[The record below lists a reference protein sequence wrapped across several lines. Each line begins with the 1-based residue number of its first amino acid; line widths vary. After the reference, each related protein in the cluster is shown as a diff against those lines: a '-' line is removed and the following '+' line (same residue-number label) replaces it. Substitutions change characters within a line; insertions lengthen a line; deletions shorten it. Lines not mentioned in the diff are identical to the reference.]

1 MKEVRIK
8 YNPYLIQ
15 TEITVDGQKPKPNSA
30 LNVGKKRLQKWIE
43 KLPDTI
49 REEYKDRNI
58 SIDFTGSVSDF
69 EDLKATFDA
78 HKEDYSV
85 NYTFNKTKDITD
97 VENSIDSIFKDIQKG
112 QISELKDSQITTA
125 FQKAKDALFE
135 VNVIATMSSGKS
147 TLINALLGKQ
157 LMPAANEATTEI
169 IVKIIDTKQDNF
181 SAIVY
186 DASGNVIKRID
197 NITLEDMESLN
208 HNANV
213 STIEIRGKIPF
224 VESVGMRLV
233 LIDTPGP
240 NNSRNKHHQETTYRM
255 ISDSDKSLVLF
266 VMNGEQLGINDEKV
280 LLDYVCDCMKKGGKQ
295 SRERF
300 IFAVNRMDRFS
311 PKKEGLDCIERALIK
326 VKEGLED
333 RGIYNPNIFPVTS
346 LAALELRTNEDPEDS
361 MALPGFRSRTEKYEA
376 LHFEKY
382 YNFSN
387 LPQVIQQRID
397 IFSKKANEREQ
408 LELHTGI
415 KSIEQAISQYIN
427 KYARTTK
434 VYDLVQ
440 SFNEKLSEVSLVAHL
455 KDTIRKDKDAKVVI
469 EQQIARIKETI
480 QSAKNAEEQSQKIDR
495 IDLESEAKT
504 KIGDYIKTVTSKINK
519 LYSGRDIKVE
529 KADALIQC
537 KELEDE
543 AKAIML
549 QIKVEIDNI
558 LSSAYKD
565 TIYKIV
571 EEYKKSLSK
580 LKFEVNTEAL
590 TFSPAELV
598 SASLADLSTIIS
610 DNTEHVDEG
619 HNETKEIFVSSTRKW
634 YNPFS
639 WFDKGDHTEKYEV
652 WVSRYVDYVDMNEVA
667 SDYLQ
672 PIENDL
678 IKIQNKAI
686 EHVKS
691 ETQRLKEH
699 LKIELVS
706 INKILDAKLNNLLI
720 VEADKEAKAEEIAQK
735 ENDLIFLENIQ
746 QRVNDIINF

>member
-1 MKEVRIK
+1 
-8 YNPYLIQ
+8 
-15 TEITVDGQKPKPNSA
+15 
-30 LNVGKKRLQKWIE
+30 
-43 KLPDTI
+43 
-49 REEYKDRNI
+49 
-58 SIDFTGSVSDF
+58 
-69 EDLKATFDA
+69 
-78 HKEDYSV
+78 
-85 NYTFNKTKDITD
+85 
-97 VENSIDSIFKDIQKG
+97 
-112 QISELKDSQITTA
+112 
-125 FQKAKDALFE
+125 
-135 VNVIATMSSGKS
+135 
-147 TLINALLGKQ
+147 
-157 LMPAANEATTEI
+157 
-169 IVKIIDTKQDNF
+169 
-181 SAIVY
+181 
-186 DASGNVIKRID
+186 
-197 NITLEDMESLN
+197 
-208 HNANV
+208 
-213 STIEIRGKIPF
+213 
-224 VESVGMRLV
+224 
-233 LIDTPGP
+233 
-240 NNSRNKHHQETTYRM
+240 
-255 ISDSDKSLVLF
+255 
-266 VMNGEQLGINDEKV
+266 
-280 LLDYVCDCMKKGGKQ
+280 MKKGNINEFIHFRNPHFKLHHLLLPLFIRVFLLLLLKIPERSYSIGLIYIQIRTPPEHFGILIIPNRTKLRSHAIFSIQ
-295 SRERF
+295 KCICFFKIIKKDSHLHDSTVTIMFHQRYKTVPFKHSREFLNHTCF
-300 IFAVNRMDRFS
+300 IVYIF
-311 PKKEGLDCIERALIK
+311 K
-326 VKEGLED
+326 
-333 RGIYNPNIFPVTS
+333 NI
-346 LAALELRTNEDPEDS
+346 
-361 MALPGFRSRTEKYEA
+361 MA
-376 LHFEKY
+376 
-382 YNFSN
+382 N
-387 LPQVIQQRID
+387 
-397 IFSKKANEREQ
+397 
-408 LELHTGI
+408 
-415 KSIEQAISQYIN
+415 
-427 KYARTTK
+427 
-434 VYDLVQ
+434 
-440 SFNEKLSEVSLVAHL
+440 
-455 KDTIRKDKDAKVVI
+455 
-469 EQQIARIKETI
+469 
-480 QSAKNAEEQSQKIDR
+480 
-495 IDLESEAKT
+495 
-504 KIGDYIKTVTSKINK
+504 DYIKTVTSKINK